1 MNVCAFV
8 LIAVGVCVNSR
19 SCLYVLHTRG
29 ANTQKCKRY
38 IQQGNSERP
47 RASPPNTCAHTHT
60 HRPPSQ
66 IIPLIIEF
74 LIDSRWTKTSSAFK
88 LIGLVDFSPTEGN
101 RRWSWHWKRGLQ
113 VMSWWAQVTFCSHFQ
128 LWERELLNLPGGT
141 GNWNN
146 KLLERKWNFDTATRF
161 VRLANDLAPFW
172 AVYLC
177 TLAGFGQTEKCRPP
191 PQYTHWHIHIHPHS
205 CSQRGFSGSKWWHDG
220 DRFWE
225 VYPHVWSKVS
235 AVGECLPSMRPS
247 IPERTLLPSCLL
259 HLILWPELA
268 VRASCF
274 NTAYCTFAAYHGFI
288 LQDLIK

>member
-128 LWERELLNLPGGT
+128 LWERELLNSPGRT

-191 PQYTHWHIHIHPHS
+191 PPPPPPATYTLTPTPRHK
-205 CSQRGFSGSKWWHDG
+205 RGFMEASGDTLWTG
-220 DRFWE
+220 FGRFTDMCGLKLAQLENAFHPCAHPSLNVHSSPAVSFISSSDLSWLSGPPASTQHTARS
-225 VYPHVWSKVS
+225 PH
-235 AVGECLPSMRPS
+235 
-247 IPERTLLPSCLL
+247 TT
-259 HLILWPELA
+259 
-268 VRASCF
+268 AS
-274 NTAYCTFAAYHGFI
+274 YCKTS
-288 LQDLIK
+288 